1 MNGLQGIM
9 GGVLAA
15 SAILGTTAVSFGEDK
30 VLPLWPQGVP
40 DARGNGPAHN
50 PTITVHLPPAGGTNG
65 AAILI
70 CPGGGY
76 GGLCSS
82 YEGHDVAKWLNG
94 YGIAGIVLKYRLSP
108 YHHPVPLHDA
118 QRAMRLIRLHAQEWN
133 IDAHRIGAMGFSA
146 GGHLA
151 STLGTQFDAGN
162 PGAAEPVDRL
172 SCRPDFMV
180 LVYPVI
186 TMGAKGHAGSTINLL
201 GANPTQAA
209 RDSVSSELHV
219 TTNTPPAFLAHAVT
233 DALVPVDNSRLFV
246 AALKANGIPVTYCEL
261 PKGSHGLGCGKGE
274 DWAAWQAACLMWL
287 KANGLTREN

>member
-1 MNGLQGIM
+1 MIGLQYVM

-15 SAILGTTAVSFGEDK
+15 STILGTTALSSGEDK

-40 DARGNGPAHN
+40 DARGNGPADN
-50 PTITVHLPPAGGTNG
+50 PIITVHLPPAGSTNTV
-65 AAILI
+65 AVLI

-94 YGIAGIVLKYRLSP
+94 FGIAGIVLKYRMSP
-108 YHHPVPLHDA
+108 YRHPVPLHDA

-219 TTNTPPAFLAHAVT
+219 ATNTPPAFLAHAVT

-246 AALKANGIPVTYCEL
+246 AALKAKGVPVSYCEL

-274 DWAAWQAACLMWL
+274 DWAAWQAACLTWL
-287 KANGLTREN
+287 KGNGLTREK